1 MPITQTEPRT
11 TPSILRAS
19 MIVHLRA
26 SRLFAMAPISA
37 GARGQLHLDHFEGQ
51 RCGRRGPLARQ
62 QAAAKAVAA
71 NALASVATCDG
82 CAPHCGRVQERCWAT
97 AQADVQPPIHKIGA
111 DLEICVDL
119 PLGFGYMSSVN
130 QPMTLTTTRPL
141 MRPLTKSSNADGS
154 ASSPMVRVTSL
165 RWRGLR
171 SDANR
176 SQTR

>member
-26 SRLFAMAPISA
+26 SRLFAMA
-37 GARGQLHLDHFEGQ
+37 
-51 RCGRRGPLARQ
+51 
-62 QAAAKAVAA
+62 
-71 NALASVATCDG
+71 
-82 CAPHCGRVQERCWAT
+82 
-97 AQADVQPPIHKIGA
+97 PIHKIGA